1 MICWSAGKNLIS
13 MMLPVMCVTQKN
25 TRIAGGVD
33 VITIGTNLSVQK
45 QSILIV
51 HPVMCATQKNTDM
64 IIGVIGSDAIS
75 RSIRMVLPAISAV
88 RVRVPI
94 PTE

>member
-1 MICWSAGKNLIS
+1 MICWSAIMKLIS
-13 MMLPVMCVTQKN
+13 MMLPAMCATQRSI
-25 TRIAGGVD
+25 RIAGGVD
-33 VITIGTNLSVQK
+33 VITIRINLSVQK

-75 RSIRMVLPAISAV
+75 RSIRMVLPATLVAK
-88 RVRVPI
+88 RNI